1 MLLQPILIEQ
11 LKQKQQQQQ
20 QQHNNAKAAKQ
31 GGNTVADARCVDVM
45 NGFGGTSTNAN
56 GGGGRTVQRLITSM
70 QWEEAERRLAQHP
83 EEAFTVAAPLNETAL
98 ATACRMKASASLI
111 SALVQ
116 VNPDA
121 ATQTLITGKT
131 PLHLWCSDLRLTSR
145 GVGFDDD
152 VTVVR
157 TILSARPSA
166 ASVPDADG
174 FLPLHLACAAG
185 PAASLAMFRSLI
197 SVYPGSVMIR
207 NKGGVSPL
215 CIVWSRSAINGEDGR
230 CILSADAARLHA
242 RAPDMERIAASR
254 AYNRSGAVRPL
265 GNSAATW
272 AKILLMARAAY
283 HGTLGDAVDEEIKA
297 SCVGK
302 ENDTNSSS
310 EEDDDIFR
318 PLHALAG
325 VDVPTSM
332 MRFALQVH
340 SLDPGALDEVNREGN
355 LPLHEA
361 ASRRLEHHLDL
372 MDADADRGGAIVEL
386 LNAYPDA
393 ARVRNKK
400 GRIPLNLT
408 IEAGASW
415 EAGGIRHLFEQTPE
429 ELEGIDSASRLYPFM
444 LAAKV
449 GSVEVCFQLLR
460 HCPGLV
466 VRGCEDT

>member
-1 MLLQPILIEQ
+1 
-11 LKQKQQQQQ
+11 
-20 QQHNNAKAAKQ
+20 
-31 GGNTVADARCVDVM
+31 M
-45 NGFGGTSTNAN
+45 NSIGATGTSGA
-56 GGGGRTVQRLITSM
+56 GRSVQRLITSM
-70 QWEEAERRLAQHP
+70 QWEQAERRLAEHP

-111 SALVQ
+111 SALVH
-116 VNPDA
+116 VNPNA

-152 VTVVR
+152 VAVVR

-166 ASVPDADG
+166 ATVPDADG

-185 PAASLAMFRSLI
+185 SAASLAMFRSLV
-197 SVYPGSVMIR
+197 SVYPGSVVVR

-215 CIVWSRSAINGEDGR
+215 RMVWSRSAINEEDGR
-230 CILSADAARLHA
+230 CILSVDAARLHA
-242 RAPDMERIAASR
+242 RALDMERIAASR

-265 GNSAATW
+265 GNSAGTW

-297 SCVGK
+297 SCVGE
-302 ENDTNSSS
+302 ENDTNSK
-310 EEDDDIFR
+310 EDDDIFR

-325 VDVPTSM
+325 IDAPASM
-332 MRFALQVH
+332 MRFALEVH
-340 SLDPGALDEVNREGN
+340 SHDPGALDEVNRKGN

-361 ASRRLEHHLDL
+361 ASRRFKKHNLDL
-372 MDADADRGGAIVEL
+372 MDADADRGGAIAAL

-393 ARVRNKK
+393 ARARNKK
-400 GRIPLNLT
+400 GRIPLNLA

-449 GSVEVCFQLLR
+449 ESVEVCFQLLR

-466 VRGCEDT
+466 TRGCVCTL